1 MIVPLKVRLGVV
13 FQAGCLAIIAAIVA
27 VHMAPDARAETFPP
41 GPPDVNPAYVVVVA
55 ASSAPLV
62 LSMVDYRRYSASWR
76 PGSGR

>member
-41 GPPDVNPAYVVVVA
+41 GPPDINPAYVVVA